1 MANTPAD
8 LSDTQL
14 NRMVEQH
21 GTVYLSSLPTDD
33 WRIDIDDDGAM
44 TGVCP
49 HCASREIGAITPEV
63 IECQECGH
71 RDGDRYERIDCGPFE
86 PAEIRRVRTQEVE
99 A

>member
-21 GTVYLSSLPTDD
+21 GTVYLSSLPTNNILNNNDD
-33 WRIDIDDDGAM
+33 AVSIKKK
-44 TGVCP
+44 CP